1 MADDDLRDQISR
13 IETDIEDYAITL
25 EGCRKAMLLSKVA
38 IGAGIISL
46 SAYLLGAI
54 WLNAVAFIGAIAAV
68 IGGVVVFGSNL
79 TTSNQAT
86 SAMAALERRR
96 AELIDMIN
104 LRKVGEVDELPG
116 PAPSGGIRFHPES
129 GHVQRK

>member
-1 MADDDLRDQISR
+1 MTNDDLRDQISR
-13 IETDIEDYAITL
+13 IETDIEDHAVTL

-38 IGAGIISL
+38 VAAGIVSL

-54 WLNAVAFIGAIAAV
+54 WLNAVAFVGAMAAV

-79 TTSNQAT
+79 TPSNQAT

-104 LRKVGEVDELPG
+104 LRTVGEGEECPGLPPRADG
-116 PAPSGGIRFHPES
+116 VRFTH
-129 GHVQRK
+129 

>member
-1 MADDDLRDQISR
+1 MPNDDLRDQISR

-25 EGCRKAMLLSKVA
+25 DGCRKAMLLSKVA

-54 WLNAVAFIGAIAAV
+54 WLNAVAV
-68 IGGVVVFGSNL
+68 IGSNL
-79 TTSNQAT
+79 TTSKQAT

-104 LRKVGEVDELPG
+104 LRTVGG
-116 PAPSGGIRFHPES
+116 P
-129 GHVQRK
+129 

>member
-1 MADDDLRDQISR
+1 MPYDELRDQISR
-13 IETDIEDYAITL
+13 IETDIEDHAITL

-38 IGAGIISL
+38 IAAGIVFL

-54 WLNAVAFIGAIAAV
+54 WLNAVAVIGAMAAV

-104 LRKVGEVDELPG
+104 LRTVGEGEELSSLP
-116 PAPSGGIRFHPES
+116 PSGGVHFTH
-129 GHVQRK
+129 

>member
-1 MADDDLRDQISR
+1 MPNDDLRDQISR

-25 EGCRKAMLLSKVA
+25 DGCRKAMLLSKVA
-38 IGAGIISL
+38 IAAGIIAL
-46 SAYLLGAI
+46 AAYLLGAI
-54 WLNAVAFIGAIAAV
+54 WLNSVAVIGAMAAV

-86 SAMAALERRR
+86 SEMAALERRR

-104 LRKVGEVDELPG
+104 LRTVGG
-116 PAPSGGIRFHPES
+116 P
-129 GHVQRK
+129 

>member
-1 MADDDLRDQISR
+1 MPYDELRDQISR
-13 IETDIEDYAITL
+13 IETDIEDHAITL

-38 IGAGIISL
+38 IAAVIGFL
-46 SAYLLGAI
+46 SADLLGAI
-54 WLNAVAFIGAIAAV
+54 WLNAVAVIGAMAAV

-104 LRKVGEVDELPG
+104 LRTVGEGEELPSL
-116 PAPSGGIRFHPES
+116 PPSGGVHFIH
-129 GHVQRK
+129 

>member
-1 MADDDLRDQISR
+1 MPNDELRDQISR
-13 IETDIEDYAITL
+13 IETDIENHAITL

-38 IGAGIISL
+38 IAAGIVFL

-54 WLNAVAFIGAIAAV
+54 WLNAVGVIGAMAAV

-79 TTSNQAT
+79 TTANQAT
-86 SAMAALERRR
+86 SVMAALERRR

-104 LRKVGEVDELPG
+104 LRTVGEGEELPSL
-116 PAPSGGIRFHPES
+116 PPSGGVHFTH
-129 GHVQRK
+129 

>member
-1 MADDDLRDQISR
+1 SR

-25 EGCRKAMLLSKVA
+25 DGCRKAMLLSKVA

-46 SAYLLGAI
+46 SAYLLVAI
-54 WLNAVAFIGAIAAV
+54 WLNAVAVIVAMAAV
-68 IGGVVVFGSNL
+68 IGVVVCFWSNL

-104 LRKVGEVDELPG
+104 LRTVGG
-116 PAPSGGIRFHPES
+116 P
-129 GHVQRK
+129 

>member
-1 MADDDLRDQISR
+1 MPNDDLRDQISR

-25 EGCRKAMLLSKVA
+25 DGCRKAMLLSKVA

-54 WLNAVAFIGAIAAV
+54 WLNAVAVIGAMAAGL
-68 IGGVVVFGSNL
+68 GGVVVFGSNL
-79 TTSNQAT
+79 TTSKQAT

-96 AELIDMIN
+96 AELIDI
-104 LRKVGEVDELPG
+104 VGG
-116 PAPSGGIRFHPES
+116 P
-129 GHVQRK
+129 

>member
-1 MADDDLRDQISR
+1 MPNDDLRDQISR

-25 EGCRKAMLLSKVA
+25 DGCRKAMLLSKVA

-96 AELIDMIN
+96 AELIDMIR
-104 LRKVGEVDELPG
+104 LHTVGEGEDHLG
-116 PAPSGGIRFHPES
+116 PPASGGVRLTH
-129 GHVQRK
+129 

>member
-1 MADDDLRDQISR
+1 MPNDDLRDQISR
-13 IETDIEDYAITL
+13 IETEIENYAATL
-25 EGCRKAMLLSKVA
+25 DGCRKAMLLSKVA
-38 IGAGIISL
+38 VAAGIIAL

-54 WLNAVAFIGAIAAV
+54 WLNAVGVIGAMAAV

-104 LRKVGEVDELPG
+104 LRTVGEGDERPGLP
-116 PAPSGGIRFHPES
+116 PSGGVRFTH
-129 GHVQRK
+129 